1 MKGTR
6 GQVPRP
12 NIDEYLS
19 RIAGNEFLMIIMN
32 WDNEPVPASQ
42 GVVLINISMSK
53 NSVSWLITS
62 SLKGISQVI
71 LIENAISGLI
81 MVAAI
86 TVASYSLGI
95 IAFLSAMIGT
105 LVGRMGGAEQES
117 VNQGLFGY
125 NSVLTGMA
133 LFLFLRGDDRWII
146 ALFGAAIAAI
156 FTAAMMH
163 FMRQSGIPI
172 LTFPFIALTWFLLL
186 TAYRLITFDLSSDLV
201 PQSLANW
208 ELDIRGEEHWG
219 EGAVNGIGQIFFL
232 DHTLAGILLFV
243 AICFAGWKFALYTVI
258 GNVAA
263 LLTAY
268 GLGGEHP
275 LIFLG
280 LYSYNAILS
289 IIAVSVVFIERGR
302 HGLFI
307 GIFAACL
314 TVPITASIQTWLL
327 PFGLP
332 ALTMPFVLCTWLILG
347 ARKVLPKL

>member
-1 MKGTR
+1 
-6 GQVPRP
+6 
-12 NIDEYLS
+12 
-19 RIAGNEFLMIIMN
+19 MN
-32 WDNEPVPASQ
+32 RDNEPVPASQ
-42 GVVLINISMSK
+42 GVVLINNMVNK
-53 NSVSWLITS
+53 NSVSWFISS

-81 MVAAI
+81 MLAAI
-86 TVASYSLGI
+86 TIASYSLGI
-95 IAFLSAMIGT
+95 IALLSAMIGT
-105 LVGRMGGAEQES
+105 LVARMGGAEEGS
-117 VNQGLFGY
+117 VSQGLFGY

-133 LFLFLRGDDRWII
+133 LFLFLRGDERWVI
-146 ALFGAAIAAI
+146 ALFGAAIAAL
-156 FTAAMMH
+156 FTAAMMYL
-163 FMRQSGIPI
+163 MRQTSIPI
-172 LTFPFIALTWFLLL
+172 LTFPFIALTWCLLM
-186 TAYRLITFDLSSDLV
+186 TTYRLVTFKLSPELV

-208 ELDIRGEEHWG
+208 KLDIEGEAHWLD
-219 EGAVNGIGQIFFL
+219 GAANGIAKFSFSIMLYQGF
-232 DHTLAGILLFV
+232 LLFV
-243 AICFAGWKFALYTVI
+243 AVFWAGWRFGLYAVI

-280 LYSYNAILS
+280 LYGYNAILT
-289 IIAVSVVFIERGR
+289 IIAVSVVFKEKEG
-302 HGLFI
+302 HGFFI
-307 GIFAACL
+307 GIFSACL